1 MSRLEGR
8 GSGCDASSAGA
19 PKLDLRSGPVVL
31 VYEGGFEGF
40 LTAVFESIRLRL
52 EVERV
57 EAASRHAPGLL
68 DTVREIEPDAE
79 KARRVMTGIVKSGG
93 KDIAGMVQAAFLS
106 ESPGIETVLWR
117 YLHGIFRGKDGA
129 RGRNL
134 LDADAHAV
142 FQAAQKTRH
151 EAHLFQ
157 GFVRF
162 RRAPD
167 GSMFAVIAPEHDIL
181 AMIAPHFTARFPNHA
196 WMIAD
201 SRRGQCLHYDGSE
214 VQMSACDPADLPKD
228 DAGAAALAEEGDG
241 RFDAAWQAYFEA
253 VNIEAR
259 RNPRLQAR
267 LLPRKY
273 WKYLPE
279 RSGIH
284 RARKEENA

>member
-1 MSRLEGR
+1 MNVV
-8 GSGCDASSAGA
+8 GSTG
-19 PKLDLRSGPVVL
+19 LTVL
-31 VYEGGFEGF
+31 VYKGGFEGF
-40 LTAVFESIRLRL
+40 LTAVFEAFRLRL

-57 EAASRHAPGLL
+57 EAASRYAPGLL
-68 DTVREIEPDAE
+68 DTVRWIEADAGM
-79 KARRVMTGIVKSGG
+79 ALRVMTGIVKAGG
-93 KDIAGMVQAAFLS
+93 KDVAGMVQAAFLS

-117 YLHGIFRGKDGA
+117 YLHGLFRGTDGA
-129 RGRNL
+129 RCRNL
-134 LDADAHAV
+134 LDADSHAV
-142 FQAAQKTRH
+142 FKAAHRTRH

-167 GSMFAVIAPEHDIL
+167 GSMFACIAPEHDIL
-181 AMIAPHFTARFPNHA
+181 ALLSPHFTARFPNHA

-201 SRRGQCLHYDGSE
+201 TRRGRCLRYDGHE
-214 VQMSACDPADLPKD
+214 AQMLACDPAHLPKD
-228 DAGAAALAEEGDG
+228 DAGAAALAQEGDG
-241 RFDAAWQAYFEA
+241 RFDALWKAYFEA

-279 RSGIH
+279 R
-284 RARKEENA
+284 

>member
-1 MSRLEGR
+1 VEIG
-8 GSGCDASSAGA
+8 AG
-19 PKLDLRSGPVVL
+19 PEVL

-40 LTAVFESIRLRL
+40 LTAVFEAERLRL

-57 EAASRHAPGLL
+57 EAASRYAPGLL
-68 DTVREIEPDAE
+68 DTVREIAPDVE

-93 KDIAGMVQAAFLS
+93 NDIAGMVQTAFLS
-106 ESPGIETVLWR
+106 EGPGIGTVLWR
-117 YLHGIFRGKDGA
+117 YLHRLFRGKDGA

-134 LDADAHAV
+134 LDADSHAV
-142 FQAAQKTRH
+142 FQAAHRTRH

-181 AMIAPHFTARFPNHA
+181 AILAPHFTARFPNHA

-201 SRRGQCLHYDGSE
+201 SRRGQCLRYDGQE
-214 VQMSACDPADLPKD
+214 AQMLACDPAHLPKD

-241 RFDAAWQAYFEA
+241 RFDTLWRAYFEA

-267 LLPRKY
+267 LLPKKY

-279 RSGIH
+279 RQGMERIGNGGV
-284 RARKEENA
+284 A

>member
-1 MSRLEGR
+1 MLPMNWSEQKV
-8 GSGCDASSAGA
+8 SVISV
-19 PKLDLRSGPVVL
+19 GPATL

-40 LTAVFESIRLRL
+40 LTAVFEAERLRL

-57 EAASRHAPGLL
+57 EAASRYVPGLL
-68 DTVREIEPDAE
+68 DTVMEIEADAE
-79 KARRVMTGIVKSGG
+79 KALRVMTGIVKQGG

-106 ESPGIETVLWR
+106 EGHGIGTVLWR
-117 YLHGIFRGKDGA
+117 YLHGLFRGTDGS

-142 FQAAQKTRH
+142 FQAAHKTRH

-181 AMIAPHFTARFPNHA
+181 AMIAPHFVARFPNHA

-201 SRRGQCLHYDGSE
+201 SRRGQCLRYDGTD
-214 VQMSACDPADLPKD
+214 VQMLACDPMLLPKD
-228 DAGAAALAEEGDG
+228 DAGAASLAQEGDE
-241 RFDAAWQAYFEA
+241 RFDGLWRAYFEA

-279 RSGIH
+279 RAGNH
-284 RARKEENA
+284 RTRNEEIA

>member
-1 MSRLEGR
+1 MV
-8 GSGCDASSAGA
+8 
-19 PKLDLRSGPVVL
+19 DLSSGPVVL
-31 VYEGGFEGF
+31 VHEGGFEGF
-40 LTAVFESIRLRL
+40 LTAVFEVMRLRL

-57 EAASRHAPGLL
+57 EAASRHVPGLL
-68 DTVREIEPDAE
+68 DTVREIEADEE
-79 KARRVMTGIVKSGG
+79 KARRVMTGIVKQGG

-106 ESPGIETVLWR
+106 EVPGIGTVLWR
-117 YLHGIFRGKDGA
+117 YLHGLFRGTDGS

-142 FQAAQKTRH
+142 FQAAQKTRY

-181 AMIAPHFTARFPNHA
+181 AMLAPHFAARFPSHS

-201 SRRGQCLHYDGSE
+201 SRRGQCLRYDGTQ
-214 VQMSACDPADLPKD
+214 VQRFACDPAHLPKD
-228 DAGAAALAEEGDG
+228 DAGAAALAEEGDE
-241 RFDAAWQAYFEA
+241 RFDGLWRAYFEA

-284 RARKEENA
+284 RTRKEENA